1 MSKLPAMKHPQV
13 PAEPSSRPVQRAE
26 PVRIGTPF
34 FSFRYSVTQ
43 VSVEG
48 SKTVVKSRQTRLED
62 GRLTQES
69 FEGELER
76 DEFER
81 LAGQAQRQVMAQ
93 AAQMWRAF
101 TWFLPGPRRQGDR
114 D

>member
-1 MSKLPAMKHPQV
+1 MSKLPSTKHPPV
-13 PAEPSSRPVQRAE
+13 PAKPSSRPLQGAE

-69 FEGELER
+69 FEGELDR
-76 DEFER
+76 NEFER
-81 LAGQAQRQVMAQ
+81 LAAQAQRQIVAQ
-93 AAQMWRAF
+93 AEHIWRAF
-101 TWFLPGPRRQGDR
+101 TWFLPRPRGDR